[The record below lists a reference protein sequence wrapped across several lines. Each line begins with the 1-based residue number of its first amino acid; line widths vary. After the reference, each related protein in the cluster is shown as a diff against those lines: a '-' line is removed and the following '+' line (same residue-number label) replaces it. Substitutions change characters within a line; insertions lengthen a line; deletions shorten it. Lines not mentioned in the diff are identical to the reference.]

1 MCAQHSTAQHSINA
15 LFLWYCCVVQFWLN
29 SREVFPDADR
39 SGCCVSHTA
48 RLYAGRQKGQRARF
62 FGQFCLHYFFWYS
75 PSCCAWCVGAQHN
88 GSSAFS
94 LWFRL
99 LPTTRLRTRQVTG
112 AVRCTPRR
120 TEGPPCPVYAP
131 APLELARAFSVRE
144 FHLAQSALL
153 VSTGYGDIKSK
164 DEKSTIQNPKNPKSG
179 HNERFFFFFFFS
191 SSGGWGKIK
200 L

>member
-131 APLELARAFSVRE
+131 APLELEGIFCEGVPFSAKCSFGEYGVRG
-144 FHLAQSALL
+144 H
-153 VSTGYGDIKSK
+153 K
-164 DEKSTIQNPKNPKSG
+164 IQTRKIHNPKSQK
-179 HNERFFFFFFFS
+179 S
-191 SSGGWGKIK
+191 KIRPQ
-200 L
+200 